1 MNLWLLRHAKSSWD
15 DPDLADDERPL
26 AKRGERAAA
35 RMRRYLIDEPIEP
48 ELVLCSSA
56 LRARET
62 LAGVLPALG
71 SPLEIRIEP
80 SLYTFDA
87 DVLLELL
94 QRVDERLQSM
104 LVVGHNPA
112 MQDLILRLARRGEGF
127 ARVTRRFSPGALAG
141 IWLPQGTWT
150 DGAGELVRLV
160 EPREL
165 KD

>member
-15 DPDLADDERPL
+15 DPDLADEERPL
-26 AKRGERAAA
+26 ARRGERAAA
-35 RMRRYLIDEPIEP
+35 RLREYLFEEPIDP

-56 LRARET
+56 MRARQT
-62 LAGVLPALG
+62 FAAVLPALG

-80 SLYTFDA
+80 SLYTFDS
-87 DVLLELL
+87 DVLLQLL
-94 QRVDERLQSM
+94 QRVDERLESV

-112 MQDLILRLARRGEGF
+112 FQDLILRLARRGDRF
-127 ARVTRRFSPGALAG
+127 ATVTRRFPSGALAG

-160 EPREL
+160 EPRDL